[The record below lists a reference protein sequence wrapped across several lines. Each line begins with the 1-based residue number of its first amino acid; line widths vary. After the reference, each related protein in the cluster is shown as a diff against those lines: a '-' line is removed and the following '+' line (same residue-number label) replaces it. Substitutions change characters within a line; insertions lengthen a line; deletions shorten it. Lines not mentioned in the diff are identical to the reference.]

1 MTLWGIDSAE
11 KKKRNPISIR
21 RAGRRGFCPNGAGVR
36 KAYCDV
42 SFFLRVVFVRSTQ
55 ARHLKVRDHR
65 GIFSCMERDSAMI
78 QSRRRRRP
86 EMSVLRLR
94 SRAPFP
100 SLPRQAHRRG
110 PPPRILT
117 AHNKGKQRVSAQILQ
132 PRLSIHP
139 ETTKERSRRSRSRK
153 SGNRAREIGSVVD
166 GGEPVPLD
174 P

>member
-1 MTLWGIDSAE
+1 MGNSSAE
-11 KKKRNPISIR
+11 KKSETQSLSV
-21 RAGRRGFCPNGAGVR
+21 GLDDGVFVR
-36 KAYCDV
+36 MALGLEKLIVTCLF
-42 SFFLRVVFVRSTQ
+42 FFLRVVFVRSTQ

-110 PPPRILT
+110 PPPPRILT

-132 PRLSIHP
+132 PHLAIHP
-139 ETTKERSRRSRSRK
+139 ETTKERSRRTGQ
-153 SGNRAREIGSVVD
+153 GNQETGQER
-166 GGEPVPLD
+166 
-174 P
+174 

>member
-1 MTLWGIDSAE
+1 MTPWGIDSAG

-42 SFFLRVVFVRSTQ
+42 PFFLRVVFVRSTQ

-110 PPPRILT
+110 PPPSHT
-117 AHNKGKQRVSAQILQ
+117 DSTQQRKAT
-132 PRLSIHP
+132 RLSPNSPTPSFHP
-139 ETTKERSRRSRSRK
+139 PRDDQRAKPPQPVKEIRK
-153 SGNRAREIGSVVD
+153 PGKRDRVRG
-166 GGEPVPLD
+166 
-174 P
+174 